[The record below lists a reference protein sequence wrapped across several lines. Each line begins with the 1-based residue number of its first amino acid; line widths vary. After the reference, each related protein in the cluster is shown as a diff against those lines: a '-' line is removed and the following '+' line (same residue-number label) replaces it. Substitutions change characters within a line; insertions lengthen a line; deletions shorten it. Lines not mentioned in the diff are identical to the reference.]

1 MLRGVSVRKGESH
14 EVPRWS
20 ANDPGTVGL
29 GHARVHA
36 GQDCLAVKLIQHDY
50 LNDPWNM
57 MVACTLLN
65 RTRCTTAKPILKE
78 LVERWP
84 TAKAV
89 ASLDEGSD
97 EYREFVKLITPLGFY
112 NRRAST
118 LTRMAQDAASG
129 RVVGTWHGIGQYAY
143 DSWMI
148 FVVGQVVDAEDKE
161 LRAYLEFIRDCG
173 EAPPSYYDNGVW
185 YHPAPLKIMRLK
197 G

>member
-1 MLRGVSVRKGESH
+1 M
-14 EVPRWS
+14 
-20 ANDPGTVGL
+20 
-29 GHARVHA
+29 
-36 GQDCLAVKLIQHDY
+36 KLIQHDY

-65 RTRCTTAKPILKE
+65 RTRGATVKPILRE
-78 LVERWP
+78 LVDTWTTPGE
-84 TAKAV
+84 V
-89 ASLDEGSD
+89 ARIKEGT
-97 EYREFVKLITPLGFY
+97 RQHAAFVELIRPLGFY

-118 LTRMAQDAASG
+118 LIRMAQDAASG

-173 EAPPSYYDNGVW
+173 ELPPAYWVDGVW
-185 YHPAPLKIMRLK
+185 FRPEPLKIMRLK

>member
-1 MLRGVSVRKGESH
+1 M
-14 EVPRWS
+14 
-20 ANDPGTVGL
+20 
-29 GHARVHA
+29 
-36 GQDCLAVKLIQHDY
+36 KLIQHDY
-50 LNDPWNM
+50 LDDPWNM

-65 RTRCTTAKPILKE
+65 RTRGTTVKPILRE

-89 ASLDEGSD
+89 ASLDEGTD
-97 EYREFVKLITPLGFY
+97 EYRQFVELIRPLGFY

-129 RVVGTWHGIGQYAY
+129 RVVGVWHGIGQYAM

-148 FVVGQVVDAEDKE
+148 FVIGQVVDAEDKE
-161 LRAYLEFIRDCG
+161 LRAYLEWLRDVG
-173 EAPPSYYDNGVW
+173 EKPPTYSKDGDGVHFR
-185 YHPAPLKIMRLK
+185 YPTPLKIMRLK